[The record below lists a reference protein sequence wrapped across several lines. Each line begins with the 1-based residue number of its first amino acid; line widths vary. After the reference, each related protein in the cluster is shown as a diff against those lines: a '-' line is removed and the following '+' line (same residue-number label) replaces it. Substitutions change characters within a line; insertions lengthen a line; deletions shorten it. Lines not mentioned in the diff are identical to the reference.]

1 MHLIPYPSQSY
12 TLSSRTNHD
21 RNLNLPISMP
31 APTHQD
37 REVEYCSREKR
48 IGFVVDKRPVA
59 NNGLAS
65 VGQTVHIEIF
75 VIFAI
80 GSGLLTG
87 KVL

>member
-1 MHLIPYPSQSY
+1 
-12 TLSSRTNHD
+12 
-21 RNLNLPISMP
+21 MP

-37 REVEYCSREKR
+37 REVEYCSKEKR

-59 NNGLAS
+59 NIGLAS

-87 KVL
+87 KVLLKPARKPKPCPLGASVDSRHQ